1 MRTHAHC
8 GSSSYI
14 PRPPP
19 IHTVPTAMVSPVI
32 SWGSLSSFQE
42 WVQPGGS
49 SNTEQSRHSEAP
61 SAHACFLVR
70 NSQAFQDFKK
80 LHFQTSPGM
89 FACVLFVHFLES
101 CGR

>member
-8 GSSSYI
+8 GSSIYI
-14 PRPPP
+14 PRPP
-19 IHTVPTAMVSPVI
+19 IHTVPTAMASPVI

-89 FACVLFVHFLES
+89 FACALFVHFLES